1 MEQYILLAALST
13 YFNFNKVY
21 PGFYELQTHYRCRAK
36 RAVRRNVQQ
45 SLIEN
50 TSIQVKLE
58 HNIVTKIRVL
68 RFILI
73 AVLVLK
79 YLKTLV

>member
-1 MEQYILLAALST
+1 MNYKHIID
-13 YFNFNKVY
+13 
-21 PGFYELQTHYRCRAK
+21 
-36 RAVRRNVQQ
+36 AVQNGPSDATSKQ

-73 AVLVLK
+73 AVLVL
-79 YLKTLV
+79 

>member
-1 MEQYILLAALST
+1 MNYKHIID
-13 YFNFNKVY
+13 V
-21 PGFYELQTHYRCRAK
+21 
-36 RAVRRNVQQ
+36 VQNGPSDATSKQ

-79 YLKTLV
+79 YLKT

>member
-1 MEQYILLAALST
+1 MNYKHIID
-13 YFNFNKVY
+13 V
-21 PGFYELQTHYRCRAK
+21 
-36 RAVRRNVQQ
+36 VQNGPSDATSKQ

-79 YLKTLV
+79 YLKTLLWHALSV

>member
-1 MEQYILLAALST
+1 MNYKHIID
-13 YFNFNKVY
+13 V
-21 PGFYELQTHYRCRAK
+21 
-36 RAVRRNVQQ
+36 VQNGPSDATSKQ

>member
-1 MEQYILLAALST
+1 MNYKHID
-13 YFNFNKVY
+13 
-21 PGFYELQTHYRCRAK
+21 
-36 RAVRRNVQQ
+36 AVQNGPSDATSKQ

-79 YLKTLV
+79 YLKTLVWHALSV

>member
-1 MEQYILLAALST
+1 MNYKHIID
-13 YFNFNKVY
+13 
-21 PGFYELQTHYRCRAK
+21 
-36 RAVRRNVQQ
+36 AVQNGPSDATSKQ
-45 SLIEN
+45 SLLIEN

-79 YLKTLV
+79 YLKTLVWHALSV

>member
-1 MEQYILLAALST
+1 MNYKHIID
-13 YFNFNKVY
+13 
-21 PGFYELQTHYRCRAK
+21 
-36 RAVRRNVQQ
+36 AVQNRPSDATSKQ

-73 AVLVLK
+73 ALLVLK
-79 YLKTLV
+79 YLKTLVWHALSV

>member
-1 MEQYILLAALST
+1 MNYKHIID
-13 YFNFNKVY
+13 
-21 PGFYELQTHYRCRAK
+21 
-36 RAVRRNVQQ
+36 AVQNGPSDVTSKQ

>member
-1 MEQYILLAALST
+1 MNYKHIID
-13 YFNFNKVY
+13 
-21 PGFYELQTHYRCRAK
+21 
-36 RAVRRNVQQ
+36 AVQNGPSDAMSKQ

-79 YLKTLV
+79 YLKTLVWHALSV

>member
-1 MEQYILLAALST
+1 MNYKHIID
-13 YFNFNKVY
+13 V
-21 PGFYELQTHYRCRAK
+21 
-36 RAVRRNVQQ
+36 VQNGPSDATSKQ
-45 SLIEN
+45 SLLIEN

-79 YLKTLV
+79 YLKT

>member
-1 MEQYILLAALST
+1 MNYKHIID
-13 YFNFNKVY
+13 
-21 PGFYELQTHYRCRAK
+21 
-36 RAVRRNVQQ
+36 AVQNGPSDATSKQ

-50 TSIQVKLE
+50 ISIQVKLE

-79 YLKTLV
+79 YLKTLVWHALSV